1 MRFGILGPLEVTR
14 AGQPVPVSAN
24 QLRTL
29 LAVLLVRTNR
39 VVPWHELTYAL
50 WDEDPPEDPKGTVQT
65 YVRRLRAVLGRERIT
80 THPHGYSLTAKP
92 DEVDLDTF
100 RLLVADARQAPGQA
114 TRIELLTR
122 ADELWAGE
130 PLSGLS
136 STWLARHVVPG
147 LVEERLQALDLL
159 IEARL
164 ATGDH
169 ADVLPRLATLTRA
182 YPLRERLWR
191 HLMIALYRS
200 GRQAD
205 ALAAYDDLA
214 GLLATELGLDPSPD
228 LRDLR
233 QAILISDPALAAV
246 DDRADDD
253 GWQVHAQLPLDVYP
267 FVGRGAAI
275 DRAGRVLL
283 DRRRVPIAA
292 LSGPPGVGKTALAV
306 HLAHRLTP
314 HFPDGQWFVSL
325 HGASLRPRP
334 PGEVLGALLRLA
346 GVRPAEMPDGA
357 DERAAALRSAL
368 RDRRILLLLDDA
380 RNAEHVRSLLPG
392 TPGSAVIVTS
402 RTALAGLAALQ
413 GGTAITLDV
422 LPPDEAATLITSVLD
437 APGEPTEPVR
447 RLAEV
452 CGYLPLALR
461 IAAANV
467 AAREDLTVA
476 ALADRLGSRDGVLG
490 LAAAGDP
497 STAVRA
503 SFAQAYR
510 GLPSVAQTLF
520 RRLGV
525 VPGRDFTADAAEAL
539 LGTHAAVTGAAV
551 LEMLADASLL
561 HRRSPGRY
569 AFHDLLRL
577 YAIEQVERDHDAP
590 AALTRLLDR
599 YQHLLDAAIRFRHT
613 PLTRLPRP
621 VDEGAFADAASAM
634 AWLDDERD
642 NLMAALVACAADPAL
657 RPRAWHLADGL
668 RLYLSSEQHLA
679 DWRTAVATG
688 LEAART
694 EGDHDAMAVM
704 YQSHGALEQ
713 TRGHASKAAE
723 LASQALTHFRA
734 AGHRLGEGITLVNI
748 GLALDDQGECLQARD
763 SIQEGIGV
771 LRTIGPPPLLDIA
784 LLNLSGVLIR
794 LGELEPA
801 VRHATE
807 SGEVT
812 RSPSIRRATR
822 HNLANAYRF
831 LGRAE
836 QAREEIRACLA
847 MDDDRHTGF
856 VLADAALLAADEG
869 DLDAA
874 ASYARRAMEVGRK
887 AGRSAV
893 AAAALRAR
901 GHVLR
906 VCGDLV
912 AAREYYWQAREL
924 AEVLGHRP
932 IATEAQLGLA
942 LTLLAAGEREAARS
956 QASEGLEQARRFSWR
971 VLECQALLI
980 LRELS
985 RGEEAERYARSAD
998 ALARLTG
1005 YVPPPSDVPATCGD
1019 TGATPE

>member
-14 AGQPVPVSAN
+14 DGQPVPVSAN

-100 RLLVADARQAPGQA
+100 RLLVADARQVPGQA
-114 TRIELLTR
+114 ARIDLLTR

-159 IEARL
+159 LEARL

-169 ADVLPRLATLTRA
+169 AAVLPRLATLTREH
-182 YPLRERLWR
+182 PLRERLWR

-214 GLLATELGLDPSPD
+214 NLLATELGLDPSPE

-233 QAILISDPALAAV
+233 QAILISDPALAGAEE
-246 DDRADDD
+246 RAED
-253 GWQVHAQLPLDVYP
+253 WQVHAQLPLDVYP
-267 FVGRGAAI
+267 FVGRREAL

-283 DRRRVPIAA
+283 DRRRVPITA

-306 HLAHRLTP
+306 HLAHRLSS

-334 PGEVLGALLRLA
+334 PAEVLGALLRLA

-368 RDRRILLLLDDA
+368 RDRQILLLLDDA
-380 RNAEHVRSLLPG
+380 RNAEQVRPLLPG
-392 TPGSAVIVTS
+392 SAGSAVIVTS

-422 LPPDEAATLITSVLD
+422 LPPDEAATLITSLLD
-437 APGEPTEPVR
+437 APGEPAAQVR
-447 RLAEV
+447 RLAEL

-467 AAREDLTVA
+467 AARADLTVA
-476 ALADRLGSRDGVLG
+476 ALADRLGSREGALG

-525 VPGRDFTADAAEAL
+525 VPGRDFTPDAAGAL
-539 LGTHAAVTGAAV
+539 LGTDAAVPGAAV

-561 HRRSPGRY
+561 HRPSPGRY

-621 VDEGAFADAASAM
+621 VDESAFPDVASAM

-642 NLMAALVACAADPAL
+642 NLMAALVASAADPAL

-688 LEAART
+688 LEAARI

-713 TRGHASKAAE
+713 TRGHAAKAAE
-723 LASQALTHFRA
+723 LGSQALTHFRA

-748 GLALDDQGECLQARD
+748 GLALDDQGECLRARD
-763 SIQEGIGV
+763 SIQEGIDV

-784 LLNLSGVLIR
+784 LLNLSGVLVR
-794 LGELEPA
+794 LGELAPA

-874 ASYARRAMEVGRK
+874 GSFARRAMEVGRK

-901 GHVLR
+901 AHVLR
-906 VCGDLV
+906 VCGDLG
-912 AAREYYWQAREL
+912 AAREHYWQALEL

-932 IATEAQLGLA
+932 IAAEAQLGLS
-942 LTLLAAGEREAARS
+942 LTLLAAGEREAARA

-985 RGEEAERYARSAD
+985 RGGEAEGYARLAD
-998 ALARLTG
+998 ELARRTG
-1005 YVPPPSDVPATCGD
+1005 YVAPPSDVPATCGD
-1019 TGATPE
+1019 TGATP